1 MVGQV
6 VVQTLLDFVQQDVI
20 NNNRLIATVQ
30 NQGESLIEQIDSPKE
45 DIDNSS
51 FRILIVLIAMFES
64 IEVRSDVGRTELDLL
79 VHLNGQ
85 LRLQFFFFF
94 LALFNPLGNHVS
106 SLPFLQSFPEIFNGD
121 VCFLNSS
128 FDALDGNC
136 VPVGLTNCSYR
147 SCDMLDIAVR
157 QQLAAFQHHAVFYL
171 LFADNCRKAV

>member
-6 VVQTLLDFVQQDVI
+6 VVQALLDFVQQDVI

-64 IEVRSDVGRTELDLL
+64 IEVCSDVGCTQPDLL

-94 LALFNPLGNHVS
+94 LTLLNSLGNHVS
-106 SLPFLQSFPEIFNGD
+106 SLPFLQSFPEIFD
-121 VCFLNSS
+121 SSISFLNGS
-128 FDALDGNC
+128 FDAFDGNYI
-136 VPVGLTNCSYR
+136 PVGLTNCGYR
-147 SCDMLDIAVR
+147 GRDMLDIAVR
-157 QQLAAFQHHAVFYL
+157 Q
-171 LFADNCRKAV
+171 